1 MTVGSR
7 FILNHNILWL
17 NCGIVIWNKGVKIS
31 LKLCF
36 SAKVT
41 DCTHY

>member
-17 NCGIVIWNKGVKIS
+17 NCGIVIWNKREKIC
-31 LKLCF
+31 LKLCL
-36 SAKVT
+36 STEVT
-41 DCTHY
+41 DVTH

>member
-7 FILNHNILWL
+7 FILNHEIPWL
-17 NCGIVIWNKGVKIS
+17 SCGIVSWNKGVKIR

-36 SAKVT
+36 SDEVT
-41 DCTHY
+41 DGTH